1 VTCVRNG
8 SFVGLLGCVQH
19 LVAHMAKGGNTVSHP
34 WCRLRWFEDTT
45 SSVHARR
52 GLRGKVDVLV
62 THLCLV
68 GFLRLLPRACRL
80 QLEQD
85 PKAQHACK
93 RGQRG
98 STQGRRHRQH
108 ASKTPIGSSPHMTPA
123 RTEHSSTGRGERPG
137 INLKRVSSLHQR
149 APLCA
154 AATRYSSAQPC
165 VQQRQGTPARSPGT
179 RHTQPAQAA
188 THLAWPT

>member
-1 VTCVRNG
+1 MVR
-8 SFVGLLGCVQH
+8 SWACLAASSIWLH
-19 LVAHMAKGGNTVSHP
+19 TWRRGGNTVSHP

-45 SSVHARR
+45 PNVHASR

-68 GFLRLLPRACRL
+68 GFLRLLPLACRL

-108 ASKTPIGSSPHMTPA
+108 ASTTPIGSSQHMTPA
-123 RTEHSSTGRGERPG
+123 RTQHSSTGRGERPG
-137 INLKRVSSLHQR
+137 INLKRVSEGTPVCSSDKEPQR
-149 APLCA
+149 AALGHVTHSPLRLLR
-154 AATRYSSAQPC
+154 T
-165 VQQRQGTPARSPGT
+165 
-179 RHTQPAQAA
+179 
-188 THLAWPT
+188 